1 MPPTSRLSVSVYVS
15 PIRGRVRHVYFYRYY
30 GRLNSA
36 RLVGERLPAPL
47 VYVLGNTIWPQVL
60 SIYLKPSVSFPI
72 LTVSRVSSHF
82 HPPFPTHYPRR
93 RRHLGRNGRGVRG
106 GGGKNFLK
114 SRPEP
119 GKTKME

>member
-1 MPPTSRLSVSVYVS
+1 MCTHTSHLPPVCLSVYVS
-15 PIRGRVRHVYFYRYY
+15 GMYIFTAI

-60 SIYLKPSVSFPI
+60 SIYLKPSVSFLV

-82 HPPFPTHYPRR
+82 HPPFPTHYPQR

-106 GGGKNFLK
+106 GGVKKKLI
-114 SRPEP
+114 SRPGP